1 MKPKAI
7 WKDKKVSTLLAKVDK
22 LDVDKLKTVTVDLS
36 KLTYKVDNVV
46 KKRKDLK
53 H

>member
-7 WKDKKVSTLLAKVDK
+7 WKEKKASTLLAKVDK

-36 KLTYKVDNVV
+36 KLTYKVDNV
-46 KKRKDLK
+46 KKKKDLK

>member
-1 MKPKAI
+1 MKPIAI

-46 KKRKDLK
+46 KKKKDLK